1 MDPEFDLNVVM
12 GPSEPYTGIVTV
24 MDRSK
29 RNRYCEHGMALGLGT
44 VFSGASATK
53 GWSSTSR
60 SPRQGM
66 NTLSS
71 SSVSQVFVTLGTDY
85 CERLRHLYWL
95 RYCNRVGKV
104 AQLRTSLELDQGD
117 LCELLVK
124 AQEGGE
130 EVKKNH
136 SILNVIMERENV
148 SMGKFRFCCSQ
159 ESPAN

>member
-1 MDPEFDLNVVM
+1 
-12 GPSEPYTGIVTV
+12 
-24 MDRSK
+24 
-29 RNRYCEHGMALGLGT
+29 MALSLGT
-44 VFSGASATK
+44 VVSVASATK

-60 SPRQGM
+60 SPRQGI

-71 SSVSQVFVTLGTDY
+71 SSVSQLVVTLGTDY

-136 SILNVIMERENV
+136 SFLNVIMERENV
-148 SMGKFRFCCSQ
+148 SMGKFCFCFSQ
-159 ESPAN
+159 ESPADKGQKDGREFSFVELDDYVEPDWDS

>member
-29 RNRYCEHGMALGLGT
+29 RNRYCEHGMALSLGT
-44 VFSGASATK
+44 VFLRCIRNKRVVQHVKEPKTGDKYFELKRSESG
-53 GWSSTSR
+53 
-60 SPRQGM
+60 
-66 NTLSS
+66 
-71 SSVSQVFVTLGTDY
+71 FVTLGTDY

-95 RYCNRVGKV
+95 RYCNRVRKV

-148 SMGKFRFCCSQ
+148 SMMTFRI
-159 ESPAN
+159 E